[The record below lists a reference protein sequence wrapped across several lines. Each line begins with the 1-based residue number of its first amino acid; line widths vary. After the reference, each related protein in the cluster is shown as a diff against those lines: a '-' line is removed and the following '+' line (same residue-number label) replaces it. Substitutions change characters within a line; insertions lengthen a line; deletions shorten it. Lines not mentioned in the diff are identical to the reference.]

1 MRIVIVFFII
11 LWMLC
16 STNGFAGQ
24 LKYQTPDDPN
34 AITASESAVSALGPQ
49 RGAIVIKSS
58 QHDIIAKSLELVGL
72 SHATDGSG
80 LSLKADIRGAEK
92 VLRDLGAK
100 KSDIG
105 YELSLSGDVLFDFN
119 KWNIKPEA
127 EATLSK
133 LADAL
138 KKLGDKQIAIEG
150 HTDSVGSDSYNL
162 DLSEKRAQSVRT
174 WLIQKGGV
182 ATEKISARGLGESK
196 PIAPNT
202 LPDGSDNPEGRAK
215 NRRVEIHIQ

>member
-16 STNGFAGQ
+16 SNNGFAGQ
-24 LKYQTPDDPN
+24 LKYQAPDDPN

-58 QHDIIAKSLELVGL
+58 QHDIIAKSIDLVGL
-72 SHATDGSG
+72 SHVIAGSG

-127 EATLSK
+127 EATLLK
-133 LADAL
+133 LADAI

-182 ATEKISARGLGESK
+182 TTGKISARGLGESK

-202 LPDGSDNPEGRAK
+202 LPDG
-215 NRRVEIHIQ
+215 RRQPRRPGPKPPG

>member
-11 LWMLC
+11 VWMFC
-16 STNGFAGQ
+16 SNNGFAGQ
-24 LKYQTPDDPN
+24 LKYQDPDDPN
-34 AITASESAVSALGPQ
+34 AITASESAVSALGTQ
-49 RGAIVIKSS
+49 RGAVVIQSS

-72 SHATDGSG
+72 SHATTGSG

-150 HTDSVGSDSYNL
+150 HTDSVGSDPYNL

-196 PIAPNT
+196 PIAPNA
-202 LPDGSDNPEGRAK
+202 LPDGSDNPDGRAK